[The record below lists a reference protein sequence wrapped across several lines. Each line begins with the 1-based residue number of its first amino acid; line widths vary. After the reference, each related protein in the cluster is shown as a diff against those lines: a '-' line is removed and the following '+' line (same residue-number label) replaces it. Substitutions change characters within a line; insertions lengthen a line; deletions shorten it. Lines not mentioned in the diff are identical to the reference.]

1 MGAAFGMLQHP
12 VSDCPPSMA
21 PEHPADEIKPTLK
34 THVWFSLIWLIYLID
49 WADRFAI
56 SAVLPAIKQEF
67 ALSDTQLGLMSGSLF
82 LGLALLAV
90 PCGLAVD
97 RFSRKYMITLMT
109 LVWSAATWGTGLA
122 RSFTELVLVRVLVG
136 AGEAGYN
143 PAGYAL
149 IAAWYPARL
158 RGTMVGLFNSAQPI
172 GVSLGVIAAGY
183 LAAAHGW
190 RAVFGVLAI
199 PGILLA
205 LAMLFAPDYQVRK
218 IDQAGPSA
226 KAPGIA
232 TTLGFIARNRTL
244 QWIYLAQVPITFYI
258 ISLAI
263 WAPTFFVRQFALSIT
278 QAASALG
285 LITLIAGLGAVFGGM
300 LSDRLARGNPRAR
313 VSVCLL
319 FLVVPLVL
327 HSVTFLGAMQG
338 MSLWICIVFLT
349 VGQCFVAANWGTL
362 VAAAIDQSP
371 VQYRAS
377 VQSFMPLFQALA
389 ALCAGVVS
397 GMLSDAIGLTLT
409 LQLILLV
416 AMLSAM
422 LLLNAARASYDR
434 DHRLQQRAAQYA
446 LELDK

>member
-1 MGAAFGMLQHP
+1 MAAEL
-12 VSDCPPSMA
+12 S
-21 PEHPADEIKPTLK
+21 ADEIKPSLK
-34 THVWFSLIWLIYLID
+34 THAWFSVIWLIYLID

-56 SAVLPAIKQEF
+56 SAVLPAIKEEF

-109 LVWSAATWGTGLA
+109 LVWSAATWGTGMA
-122 RSFTELVLVRVLVG
+122 RSFTELMLARVLLG

-172 GVSLGVIAAGY
+172 GVCVGVVAAGY
-183 LAAAHGW
+183 LAASYGW

-205 LAMLFAPDYQVRK
+205 LAMLFAPDYKVRK
-218 IDQAGPSA
+218 IDQAGPGA

-232 TTLGFIARNRTL
+232 ATLGFIARNRTL
-244 QWIYLAQVPITFYI
+244 QLIYLAQLPITFYI
-258 ISLAI
+258 ISTAI
-263 WAPTFFVRQFALSIT
+263 WGTTFFVRQFGLSIT
-278 QAASALG
+278 DAASVIG
-285 LITLIAGLGAVFGGM
+285 LISLLAGFGAVFGGM
-300 LSDRLARGNPRAR
+300 LSDRLAKGNPRAR

-327 HSVTFLGAMQG
+327 HSAAYLGSLQG
-338 MSLWICIVFLT
+338 LSLWMCIALFAL
-349 VGQCFVAANWGTL
+349 GQCFAAANWGTL
-362 VAAAIDQSP
+362 VAAGMDQSP

-377 VQSFMPLFQALA
+377 VQSFMPLCQALA

-397 GMLSDAIGLTLT
+397 GMLSDAIGLTLA
-409 LQLILLV
+409 LEVILV
-416 AMLSAM
+416 AGMLSAM

-434 DHRLQQRAAQYA
+434 DHQLQRRAGQYV
-446 LELDK
+446 LELAK